1 MSSSSSKL
9 DDLKA
14 KLREMFQIDQAE
26 LDFGIYRIMNTR
38 SEEVDRFLDN
48 DLLPQIREALAE
60 FEPDELRKAKEEWA
74 EIQKSPGRFA
84 EEYKT
89 EVRRTVERGLDTGR
103 LEEDAYSHLLAFFS
117 RYYNEGDFL
126 ARQVFKPGV
135 YAIPYDGKEVKL
147 HWANADQYYIKS
159 SENFRT
165 YAFQLADQRRVRFEL
180 VFATTEE
187 GNKKAT
193 ADKERRFILYADAPV
208 ALDGE
213 ELVIRF
219 EYRPDEERRRQTEL
233 NEQAVATILC
243 LSSVPGITDWSRWH
257 DGLASQWRPR
267 DRREA
272 SASAKAKDRSVLEK
286 HLLDYTAKNSFD
298 YFIHKDLRGFLRR
311 ELDFFIKNEVMML
324 DDIEGDSA
332 PRVEHYLSKLR
343 VIRRISHL
351 IIDFL
356 AQLENFQKKLW
367 LKKKLVLKSHW
378 LVTLDRVK
386 EKFYPEIIA
395 NDRQHHAWV
404 GLFAIDE
411 ITSDLTG
418 SVAYSRPLTPEFL
431 KAHPSLVVDTALFPR
446 DFKERLLAEFDDLDE
461 ESTGLLV
468 QGENFQALNLL
479 SARYHEQVRC
489 IYIDPPYN
497 TGGDGF
503 LYKDSYQHSSWL
515 SLMADRLRLARE
527 FLPDEGSIFVSIDD
541 NEEARLRGLM
551 GEVFGDENYVANI
564 IWQKKYAPQNDAKW
578 LSDDH
583 DYVLLTAKNREVWRP
598 QKLPRSDEN
607 NSSYKN
613 YDNDPRGRWKAD
625 NYVSNKSADERPNG
639 WYAITNPNTGEEIW
653 PKRNAVWRYTKEQHH
668 KNIADKR
675 VWWGKSGGNSVPA
688 YKRFLSEVGDLVPRT
703 IWLYDEVGHTQD
715 AVRQLRALVPET
727 AFTSP
732 KAVNLLRRIAHIGN
746 AGLMMDFFAGSGTTG
761 EAILR
766 HNAETGGDAK
776 MILVEMGDHFDDTLM
791 PRIQRAIHASDWAD
805 GKPKNRDGSSA
816 LIHYIRLESYEDT
829 LDNLE
834 LARTEEQQRVLGA
847 DSFEEARKDYL
858 IHYMLDV
865 ESKGSLLAPEWF
877 EAPFDFRLAVKRGDV
892 LRDLDDGDGD
902 GRVTVD
908 LVDSFNW
915 LLGLRVRTMR
925 RSKEIYEVTGIDPLG
940 DKVLILWR
948 DTRKVSN
955 ADLETWFQ
963 RQQYNSR
970 DTEFDVI
977 YVNGDNTIE
986 NLRRPDQTWKVRL
999 IEEAFHELMF
1009 EEEI

>member
-1 MSSSSSKL
+1 MSSNSKL

-60 FEPDELRKAKEEWA
+60 FEPDELRRAKEEWA
-74 EIQKSPGRFA
+74 DIQKNPGRFS
-84 EEYKT
+84 EEYKA
-89 EVRRTVERGLDTGR
+89 EVRRKVERCLDTGR
-103 LEEDAYSHLLAFFS
+103 LEEDVYCHLLAFFS
-117 RYYNEGDFL
+117 RYYCEGDFL
-126 ARQVFKPGV
+126 PRHVFRPGV
-135 YAIPYDGKEVKL
+135 YAIPYDGREVKL

-208 ALDGE
+208 SLDGE

-233 NEQAVATILC
+233 NEQAVATILG
-243 LSSVPGITDWSRWH
+243 LSSVPGISDWSRWH

-272 SASAKAKDRSVLEK
+272 SASAKARDRSVLEK
-286 HLLDYTAKNSFD
+286 HLTDYTAKNSFD

-343 VIRRISHL
+343 VIRRIGHL

-378 LVTLDRVK
+378 LVTLDRVP
-386 EKFYPEIIA
+386 EKLYPEIIA
-395 NDRQHHAWV
+395 NDRQHDAWV
-404 GLFAIDE
+404 DLFAIDE
-411 ITSDLTG
+411 VTADLTS
-418 SVAYSRPLTPEFL
+418 SVAYSKPLSPSFL
-431 KAHPSLVVDTALFPR
+431 KAHPSLVLDTALFPR
-446 DFKERLLAEFDDLDE
+446 DFKERLLAEFDDLDG

-503 LYKDSYQHSSWL
+503 LYKDAYQHSSWL

-527 FLPDEGSIFVSIDD
+527 FLPDDGSIFVSIDD
-541 NEEARLRGLM
+541 NEEARLRALM

-583 DYVLLTAKNREVWRP
+583 DYVLLAAKNREAWRP
-598 QKLPRSDEN
+598 VKLPRTDEQN
-607 NSSYKN
+607 RAYKN
-613 YDNDPRGRWKAD
+613 KDDKGVWKAGD
-625 NYVSNKSADERPNG
+625 YTSNKNSIERPNL
-639 WYAITNPNTGEEIW
+639 YYPITNPYTGEEVW
-653 PKRNAVWRYTKEQHH
+653 PSERRVWAYTREQHL
-668 KNIADKR
+668 KNEAANR
-675 VWWGKSGGNSVPA
+675 VYWGEGGKNKVPA
-688 YKRFLSEVGDLVPRT
+688 YKRYLEEVEGVVPRT
-703 IWLYDEVGHTQD
+703 IWLYQEVGHTQD
-715 AVRQLRALVPET
+715 ALRQLRAIVPNSD
-727 AFTSP
+727 FTSP

-766 HNAETGGDAK
+766 HNAETGGNAK

-791 PRIQRAIHASDWAD
+791 PRIQRAIHASDWD
-805 GKPKNRDGSSA
+805 VGKPKNRNGSSA

-834 LARTEEQQRVLGA
+834 LIRTEDQQRILGA
-847 DSFEEARKDYL
+847 DGFEEARKDYL

-865 ESKGSLLAPEWF
+865 ESKGSLLVPEWF
-877 EAPFDFRLAVKRGDV
+877 EAPFDFRLAIKRGDV
-892 LRDLDDGDGD
+892 LRDHDDADGN
-902 GRVTVD
+902 RVTAD
-908 LVDSFNW
+908 LVDTFNW

-955 ADLETWFQ
+955 ADLETWFR

-977 YVNGDNTIE
+977 YINGDNTIE

-1009 EEEI
+1009 EEE

>member
-1 MSSSSSKL
+1 MSSNSKL

-60 FEPDELRKAKEEWA
+60 FEPDELRKAREELA

-84 EEYKT
+84 EEYKA
-89 EVRRTVERGLDTGR
+89 EVRRKVERGLDTGR
-103 LEEDAYSHLLAFFS
+103 LEEDVYSHLLAFFS

-126 ARQVFKPGV
+126 ARHLFKPGV

-159 SENFRT
+159 SEDFRT

-180 VFATTEE
+180 VFATTED

-193 ADKERRFILYADAPV
+193 ADKERRFILYADDPV

-213 ELVIRF
+213 DLVIRF

-233 NEQAVATILC
+233 NEQAVATILS
-243 LSSVPGITDWSRWH
+243 LSSVRGIPDWSRWH
-257 DGLASQWRPR
+257 DGLASMWRPR

-272 SASAKAKDRSVLEK
+272 SASAKAKDRTVLEK
-286 HLLDYTAKNSFD
+286 HLTDYTAKNCFD

-343 VIRRISHL
+343 VIRRIAHL

-378 LVTLDRVK
+378 LVTLDRVP

-395 NDRQHHAWV
+395 NDRQHDAWV
-404 GLFAIDE
+404 DLLAIDE
-411 ITSDLTG
+411 VAADLTG
-418 SVAYSRPLTPEFL
+418 SVAYSRPLTPDFL
-431 KAHPSLVVDTALFPR
+431 KAHPSLVLDTALFPR
-446 DFKERLLAEFDDLDE
+446 DFKERLLAEFDNLDG

-468 QGENFQALNLL
+468 QGENFQSLRLL
-479 SARYHEQVRC
+479 EPRYRGAVQC
-489 IYIDPPYN
+489 AYIDPPYN

-503 LYKDSYQHSSWL
+503 AYKDGYQRSSWL
-515 SLMADRLRLARE
+515 TMVRQSVGSSVS
-527 FLPDEGSIFVSIDD
+527 FLDAGAALFSSIDD
-541 NEEARLRGLM
+541 
-551 GEVFGDENYVANI
+551 GESDSLKMVLTDLFGDDNHIADI
-564 IWQKKYAPQNDAKW
+564 IWQKRYAPDVRTTISDAHEYIYCFSTDAMRFKERR
-578 LSDDH
+578 
-583 DYVLLTAKNREVWRP
+583 N
-598 QKLPRSDEN
+598 KLPLTEAQTKQFSN
-607 NSSYKN
+607 P
-613 YDNDPRGRWKAD
+613 DNDPRGPWKAD
-625 NYVSNKSADERPNG
+625 NFTAPGFRQNQMYTIVTPSGREVKPPPGRCWGVVKENFDQLTKDARMYYGKDGNG
-639 WYAITNPNTGEEIW
+639 LP
-653 PKRNAVWRYTKEQHH
+653 AV
-668 KNIADKR
+668 
-675 VWWGKSGGNSVPA
+675 
-688 YKRFLSEVGDLVPRT
+688 KRFLSEMDGMVPWT
-703 IWLYDEVGHTQD
+703 WWPFQEVGHSQD
-715 AVRQLRALVPET
+715 GLKDSVAHLGRDEAFAT
-727 AFTSP
+727 AKPVKLLERIISVATSDSDTI
-732 KAVNLLRRIAHIGN
+732 L
-746 AGLMMDFFAGSGTTG
+746 DFFAGSGTAAVATIRLNR
-761 EAILR
+761 A
-766 HNAETGGDAK
+766 GGSRK
-776 MILVEMGDHFDDTLM
+776 FILVEAGDHFDTAL
-791 PRIQRAIHASDWAD
+791 RQRVMKSVYTDNWNE
-805 GKPKNRDGSSA
+805 GKPKSRDGSSA

-834 LARTEEQQRVLGA
+834 LVRTAEQQRVLGT
-847 DSFEEARKDYL
+847 DGFEEARTDYL

-892 LRDLDDGDGD
+892 LRDLDDGDD

-908 LVDSFNW
+908 LVDTFNW

-948 DTRKVSN
+948 DARKVSN

-1009 EEEI
+1009 AEEI